1 VICASDIFLWHYKQ
15 TSFIKF
21 INVLPTKKK
30 AYECYKKDDRSSRS
44 TMVTF
49 KSLTRNVSC
58 IKQFIP
64 YDLTGKRHQIERIH
78 ENQINEISKKIK
90 VPYPESIFM

>member
-1 VICASDIFLWHYKQ
+1 MFCPQ
-15 TSFIKF
+15 
-21 INVLPTKKK
+21 KK

-90 VPYPESIFM
+90 VPYPESIFMWWALKKKMVAGTKVISK